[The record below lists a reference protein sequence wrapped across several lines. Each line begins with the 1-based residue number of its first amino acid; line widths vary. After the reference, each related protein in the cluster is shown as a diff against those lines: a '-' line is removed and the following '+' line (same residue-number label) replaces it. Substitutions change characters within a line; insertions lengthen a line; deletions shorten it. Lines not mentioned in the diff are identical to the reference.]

1 VEGITRITLD
11 DIEYA
16 KELGCCIK
24 LLAISTIK
32 DGELEV
38 RVHPTMVDEKHLL
51 ASVNDVFNGV
61 YIIGDVVG
69 PVLMYGA
76 GAGMMPTASA
86 VVGDIIDIIE
96 EMDSPITYGPHRPGS
111 PG

>member
-38 RVHPTMVDEKHLL
+38 RVHPTMVDENT
-51 ASVNDVFNGV
+51 S
-61 YIIGDVVG
+61 
-69 PVLMYGA
+69 
-76 GAGMMPTASA
+76 
-86 VVGDIIDIIE
+86 
-96 EMDSPITYGPHRPGS
+96 SPQ
-111 PG
+111 

>member
-1 VEGITRITLD
+1 MEGITRITLD

-24 LLAISTIK
+24 HLAISTIN
-32 DGELEV
+32 DGELDV
-38 RVHPTMVDEKHLL
+38 RVHPTMVDNKHLL

-69 PVLMYGA
+69 HVMMYGP

-86 VVGDIIDIIE
+86 VVGDCMDIIE
-96 EMDSPITYGPHRPGS
+96 EMEDP
-111 PG
+111 